1 MDTMLKAMMYFVRN
15 HWEWLTGFLISLVGA
30 LISWK
35 AYRYSMQA
43 NKDTNEFTRVQ
54 IMIEKA

>member
-1 MDTMLKAMMYFVRN
+1 MLKAMMYFVRN